1 MAQFFLVAMFSLSI
15 FANKKSTV
23 MNIFAKLITFDKS
36 GKCENP
42 VALKEKQER
51 EQLAYRDKIEGRR
64 KISNYTLLLRWKMTK

>member
-1 MAQFFLVAMFSLSI
+1 
-15 FANKKSTV
+15 

-51 EQLAYRDKIEGRR
+51 ERLAYRAKIEGRR
-64 KISNYTLLLRWKMTK
+64 KISKFEVTRSFYLEKCTK